1 MLCLFYHS
9 KKKICSFRTGPHT
22 PYKFHP
28 PHSCD
33 NLPDYQK
40 PKGPLLQAPVSFTGR
55 VGGLLWLVLSAEH
68 CRLALAHADLFS
80 SVWGT
85 ARHQERHLGAKH
97 FTVSKPFSA
106 GLQVSGGGAG
116 PPRVRPHVQGFCKE
130 GWRGDLRMDE
140 AAPTHLVGQ
149 HLREGL

>member
-1 MLCLFYHS
+1 MPLNGQFYVMFLFYHS

-28 PHSCD
+28 PHSSD

-40 PKGPLLQAPVSFTGR
+40 PKGPLLQAAVSFTGR

-97 FTVSKPFSA
+97 FTVSKPSA
-106 GLQVSGGGAG
+106 QVYKCQVGEQAHHESDPTCKASARRAGG
-116 PPRVRPHVQGFCKE
+116 E
-130 GWRGDLRMDE
+130 I
-140 AAPTHLVGQ
+140 
-149 HLREGL
+149 